1 MRIDTK
7 KQDKIATGVLY
18 VIAMIICL
26 LLTAIIGYVLWN
38 GLGNVSWEFLTRN
51 PESIKAGGGILPQ
64 IFNSFYLLVLTLLIS
79 VPIALG
85 ASIYLSEYAPKN
97 KVTEFIRTSVD
108 VLSSLP
114 SIVVGLFGMM
124 LFVIQFK
131 FRYSILSGALTLTLF
146 NLPILVRV
154 MEQSLRNISNDQ
166 RQAGLGLGLTKW
178 ETTTYIIIPAAL
190 PGIITGVI
198 LSAGRIF
205 GEAAALLFTAGQS
218 APALDFTN
226 WNPFSARSPLN
237 VFRQA
242 ETLAVHIWKVNSEAV
257 VPDAQAISNGTA
269 AVLIIFI
276 LIFNFG
282 ARQFGL
288 WLYNKMTSAK

>member
-1 MRIDTK
+1 MNAK
-7 KQDKIATGVLY
+7 QQDKLATVIIHLIAGF
-18 VIAMIICL
+18 ICL
-26 LLTAIIGYVLWN
+26 VLAFLVGYVLVN
-38 GLGNVSWEFLTRN
+38 GLGYVNIKFLTSN
-51 PESIKAGGGILPQ
+51 PESIKAGGGILPEMW
-64 IFNSFYLLVLTLLIS
+64 NSFYLLVLTLLIS
-79 VPIALG
+79 APISLG
-85 ASIYLSEYAPKN
+85 AAIYLSEYAPKN

-114 SIVVGLFGMM
+114 SIVVGLFGML
-124 LFVIQFK
+124 LFVITFK
-131 FRYSILSGALTLTLF
+131 FKYSILSGALTLTLF

-178 ETTTYIIIPAAL
+178 ETTIYILVPAAL
-190 PGIITGVI
+190 PGIITGII

-226 WNPFSARSPLN
+226 WNPLNPRSPLN

-242 ETLAVHIWKVNSEAV
+242 ETLAVHIWKVNSEGV
-257 VPDAQAISNGTA
+257 VPDAEAVSNGTA
-269 AVLIIFI
+269 AVLILFI
-276 LIFNFG
+276 LIFNIL
-282 ARQFGL
+282 ARQLGK
-288 WLYNKMTSAK
+288 WVYRKMTSGQSA